1 MQTFFYFILTVAALI
16 NLSFAADLPS
26 DPAAIRA
33 EMIRIRRST
42 NWNDSKSVSE
52 ANEQIQKLTKQLE
65 KLRLNQEA
73 AKAGAPPAGPAAGEP
88 EEMPVLNRATLLEK
102 VQESAEKGKGS
113 GIDLAE
119 DVREQIAQV
128 YEEDR
133 SVKIKNPSVFQ
144 EVNFLVVD
152 FSHPQ
157 ASMIVSQ
164 MENYKSIEIL
174 VLRGTGQ
181 GRPVDLESVLTK
193 ASQFPLKEL
202 YIINFSKSLSRLP
215 EATGSF
221 TEIKTL
227 GLFNN
232 SLTELPLF
240 MDRFKT
246 LTALYIDGNPI
257 SSILSTVKD
266 LKGLKEIG
274 IARTGISPAELA
286 QIKKAFPDCKVLTK

>member
-1 MQTFFYFILTVAALI
+1 MQTFFYFIFTTVALI

-73 AKAGAPPAGPAAGEP
+73 AKAGATPAGPAAGEP
-88 EEMPVLNRATLLEK
+88 EETPVLNRATVLEK
-102 VQESAEKGKGS
+102 VQKSAEKGKGS

-119 DVREQIAQV
+119 DIREQIAQV

-144 EVNFLVVD
+144 EVTFLVVD

-157 ASMIVSQ
+157 SSMIVSQ
-164 MENYKSIEIL
+164 MENYKSIETL

-181 GRPVDLESVLTK
+181 GLSVDLESVLTK
-193 ASQFPLKEL
+193 AKHFPLKEL
-202 YIINFSKSLSRLP
+202 YIINFYKTLSRLP

-240 MDRFKT
+240 MGRFKT

-286 QIKKAFPDCKVLTK
+286 QIKKAFPDCKVLTQ